1 MHLIDARENPTS
13 TRVSLTT
20 LSYGAPQ
27 LSWNTHVTNKT
38 AQATNVLCS
47 VRRTLGST
55 WGLAP
60 RLTFWA
66 YKALV
71 LPILEYGSVV
81 WVGAVRKYWI
91 TTALTKVQRLAC
103 CTITSAFPSGLP
115 RDAHQLHGGPS
126 KPATTA
132 SVP

>member
-1 MHLIDARENPTS
+1 MKYLG
-13 TRVSLTT
+13 VT
-20 LSYGAPQ
+20 LDHK

-60 RLTFWA
+60 RLTLWA

-71 LPILEYGSVV
+71 LPISGVPGYFSALGEHSI
-81 WVGAVRKYWI
+81 GA
-91 TTALTKVQRLAC
+91 
-103 CTITSAFPSGLP
+103 PP
-115 RDAHQLHGGPS
+115 PM
-126 KPATTA
+126 
-132 SVP
+132 

>member
-1 MHLIDARENPTS
+1 MKYLG
-13 TRVSLTT
+13 VT
-20 LSYGAPQ
+20 LDHK
-27 LSWNTHVTNKT
+27 LNWNTHVSNKT

-47 VRRTLGST
+47 VRRTLGAT

-60 RLTFWA
+60 RLTLWA

-91 TTALTKVQRLAC
+91 ATALTKVQRLSC
-103 CTITSAFPSGLP
+103 CMITAAFPGTP
-115 RDAHQLHGGPS
+115 TNQP
-126 KPATTA
+126 TNF
-132 SVP
+132 